1 MMKYVL
7 FMMLALTIVTAAAHA
22 DVTEYGNDERDQW
35 FSDVGGGSNV
45 STVDFTGLPH
55 FTPVTDQW
63 ANLGVEFSSSFGV
76 VLSLGPSPT
85 LFPQDGFGVEA
96 EPDIIATFDQPMNWI
111 AADFPGTMIIELFSG
126 SEMIYQS
133 EFFGGSGAG
142 HFGGLVSDESF
153 DRAVIF
159 DPFDSLVVMDDLHFG
174 PPIPAPASL
183 APVAMMMCLRPTRRR
198 RR

>member
-1 MMKYVL
+1 MKYVL

-22 DVTEYGNDERDQW
+22 DVTEYGNGERDQW
-35 FSDVGGGSNV
+35 FSDVGGAEHV

-63 ANLGVEFSSSFGV
+63 AHLGVEFSTSFGA

-85 LFPQDGFGVEA
+85 AFPQDGFGVEA
-96 EPDIIATFDQPMNWI
+96 EPDIIATFDQPMQWI
-111 AADFPGTMIIELFSG
+111 STDFPGNLQFELFSG
-126 SEMIYQS
+126 DELIYQS
-133 EFFGGSGAG
+133 NFFGIGGAG
-142 HFGGLVSDESF
+142 NFGGLVSDDSF
-153 DRAVIF
+153 DRVVIF

-174 PPIPAPASL
+174 PPIPAPGTL
-183 APVAMMMCLRPTRRR
+183 APLAMLLCARSRRR